1 MEKERY
7 YSISNLREIYKN
19 NDNIKLSFI
28 DFIFCVEDYY
38 TIAWSTRMSRNSW
51 LIFSWL
57 RTLVR
62 YDGYV
67 KLSFSDIS
75 SKFCDKNVISKP
87 TFFKCINELDEMGL
101 VKKVKNIKQFDSGY
115 QNDTNTYIVL
125 SKLDEMLPI
134 IENVDK
140 HENFYAILK
149 EKYSNIKAE
158 SKPKENTK
166 KNTGEYKQ
174 EYEQFLKKYHKIKSE
189 IIDFFEFLASGNK
202 TGKIANS
209 RKSNI
214 INKIEEFQPSENDLS
229 YCIQQTILKNAK
241 SEKYLY
247 AILRNIYQKPKAEKV
262 DRKTKEL
269 QTKYKRTYPTKS
281 NAGFHLDNDT
291 INKYKKELK
300 ASENAYKYIEPE
312 LQKIREKTEAELAL
326 VKLCDEARYRE
337 KMIEVYDVKLGV
349 KRKKFL
355 RTLGVYELSWRD
367 ENFNMLYA
375 WSHDKWDETDLL
387 SYKEIKQIADKYP
400 KYFKFGKY
408 QYMDESM
415 V

>member
-1 MEKERY
+1 MNNKFDKEKTYIFSKERFM
-7 YSISNLREIYKN
+7 E
-19 NDNIKLSFI
+19 
-28 DFIFCVEDYY
+28 V
-38 TIAWSTRMSRNSW
+38 
-51 LIFSWL
+51 
-57 RTLVR
+57 
-62 YDGYV
+62 
-67 KLSFSDIS
+67 
-75 SKFCDKNVISKP
+75 
-87 TFFKCINELDEMGL
+87 
-101 VKKVKNIKQFDSGY
+101 SG
-115 QNDTNTYIVL
+115 
-125 SKLDEMLPI
+125 I
-134 IENVDK
+134 IT
-140 HENFYAILK
+140 
-149 EKYSNIKAE
+149 E
-158 SKPKENTK
+158 SKPKKNAK

-269 QTKYKRTYPTKS
+269 QNKYQRIYPTKS

-312 LQKIREKTEAELAL
+312 LQKIREKTN
-326 VKLCDEARYRE
+326 V
-337 KMIEVYDVKLGV
+337 
-349 KRKKFL
+349 
-355 RTLGVYELSWRD
+355 
-367 ENFNMLYA
+367 
-375 WSHDKWDETDLL
+375 
-387 SYKEIKQIADKYP
+387 
-400 KYFKFGKY
+400 
-408 QYMDESM
+408 
-415 V
+415 